1 MNYICI
7 IGYRRIAALGCALGV
22 LAVLAGCFRYHPV
35 AGQPSAAAP
44 LPDGAWVDM
53 DTQPLKPLLEMPAAI
68 DRYVFDVDR
77 LPTIWKQTESDIEAM
92 RRIHTHELVLS
103 RLDEH
108 GLIRIWRQQRRGTLN
123 ALPTATDEK
132 PRSFDRNGRY
142 LTAALASWYEREREI
157 EAEYGGGRGMHFPS
171 RSIYGLL
178 ESDFAANWKLDEGL
192 ELAVPEVV
200 EDDPAGLIIHI
211 TGMFETKYE
220 QSMTNRLRAHGYAAA
235 YLESDPF
242 LRSPREEEREIQSAL
257 RQKRLYELMDEAL
270 GESGASLTDFEKHV
284 ALSTRGVMA
293 LYEQSRVEYPLIR
306 GFAIT
311 PETDIEAHGRAIAA
325 LSDELI
331 AIHAYAGEAI
341 VRASEQ
347 LHPVLIDKPIIVIGY
362 SAGALS
368 APAVT
373 ARLAAAYPGRPIRMI
388 LVGGGGDLISLAAQ
402 SSLGDM
408 IMNFAPVDGPE
419 PTDEQ
424 IAVLSRAYLA
434 HSRLDPLVLAESLR
448 AIPTLHL
455 YAAKDRAVPTAAA
468 ERFNAAHGYVD
479 RLVHPWNHGTLFYF
493 LQGEAGKVR
502 SWLREHG
509 VE

>member
-1 MNYICI
+1 MHKPTTIPFQL
-7 IGYRRIAALGCALGV
+7 AALLTLFLLG
-22 LAVLAGCFRYHPV
+22 GCFRYQPMSGSPHP
-35 AGQPSAAAP
+35 AEP
-44 LPDGAWVDM
+44 LGEGAWVTM
-53 DTQPLKPLLEMPAAI
+53 DTQPLRPLLEMPAAI

-77 LPTIWKQTESDIEAM
+77 LPTIWKKTDEDIEAM

-108 GLIRIWRQQRRGTLN
+108 GLIRIWRRQQGKAINT
-123 ALPTATDEK
+123 LPTATDKK
-132 PRSFDRNGRY
+132 PGSFDRNGRY

-157 EAEYGGGRGMHFPS
+157 EAEYGGGRGMRFPS

-192 ELAVPEVV
+192 QLAVPEVV

-242 LRSPREEEREIQSAL
+242 LRSPREEEREIRFAL
-257 RQKRLYELMDEAL
+257 REKRSYELMDEAL
-270 GESGASLTDFEKHV
+270 GESGASLTDFEKNV
-284 ALSTRGVMA
+284 ALSSSAIR
-293 LYEQSRVEYPLIR
+293 EIFKRVNEEIPPIR

-331 AIHAYAGEAI
+331 ATHAYAGEAM

-347 LHPVLIDKPIIVIGY
+347 LHPVLMDKPIIVIGY

-373 ARLAAAYPGRPIRMI
+373 ARLAAVYPGRPIRMI
-388 LVGGGGDLISLAAQ
+388 LVGGGGDLISIAAQ

-408 IMNFAPVDGPE
+408 FMNFAPVDGPE

-424 IAVLSRAYLA
+424 IAALSRAYLA
-434 HSRLDPLVLAESLR
+434 HSRLDPLVLAKSLR

-468 ERFNAAHGYVD
+468 ERFNAAHGHVD